1 MTGRETKHMPVREM
15 THQRGIKQ
23 AWERR
28 KDRNSKRKRG
38 RDAKEG
44 RGKNPM
50 RVRGSPL
57 IDPGVDQCRCALNLM
72 NCFA

>member
-50 RVRGSPL
+50 
-57 IDPGVDQCRCALNLM
+57 
-72 NCFA
+72 